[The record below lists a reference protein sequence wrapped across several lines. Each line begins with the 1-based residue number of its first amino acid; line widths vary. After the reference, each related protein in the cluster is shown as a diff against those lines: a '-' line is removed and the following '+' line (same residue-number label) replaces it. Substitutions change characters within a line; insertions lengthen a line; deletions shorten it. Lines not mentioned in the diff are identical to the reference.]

1 MKQDLKNILL
11 DYLLKGFYIMAIEA
25 LHQTDEWRKII
36 FHFLGQ
42 SDVDFVNSYTVAL
55 LVSYDVNRF
64 ELRNRNRSTIPI
76 ILCTL
81 VILQELDTN
90 VKILLYIDG

>member
-42 SDVDFVNSYTVAL
+42 SDVGFV
-55 LVSYDVNRF
+55 
-64 ELRNRNRSTIPI
+64 
-76 ILCTL
+76 
-81 VILQELDTN
+81 
-90 VKILLYIDG
+90 